1 MDIRVPM
8 APIVAAFGLDIQ
20 VTRPAPDDTPV
31 PTTGVWIPPPLEET
45 RPVGTDFQ
53 RREPRKILAVP
64 RTTTLPN
71 APRGSIVLA
80 PEAAGAAILTWKVDG
95 YDKPVEPDLM
105 RLIVVRSSEA

>member
-53 RREPRKILAVP
+53 RHEPRRC
-64 RTTTLPN
+64 RTHH
-71 APRGSIVLA
+71 A
-80 PEAAGAAILTWKVDG
+80 D
-95 YDKPVEPDLM
+95 
-105 RLIVVRSSEA
+105 RSCWRPKRPAQRF